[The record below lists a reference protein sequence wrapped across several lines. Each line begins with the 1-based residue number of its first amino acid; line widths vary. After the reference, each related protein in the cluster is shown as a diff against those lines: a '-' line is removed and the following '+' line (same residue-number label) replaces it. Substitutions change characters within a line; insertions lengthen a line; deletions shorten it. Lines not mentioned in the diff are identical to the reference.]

1 MKRNLLLVGSL
12 GSAVLASLCCIGP
25 VLVAVTG
32 VGTLAAAG
40 ALETW
45 RPYLLALTGLLLAGG
60 LLLVYRQSRAACAPG
75 SSCSA
80 TPMSRASVG
89 LIALLVTGVVAVSA
103 FPYYSGPVVEARSRN
118 AVQGKADGATALKT
132 VTFSVSGMTCASCAR
147 GLEASFRNLAGV
159 KEAKVD
165 YDAKRATISYDP
177 AKQSEQA
184 LRKLVTDAGY
194 SIEKQ

>member
-1 MKRNLLLVGSL
+1 MNRTLLLISSL

-40 ALETW
+40 AIETW
-45 RPYLLALTGLLLAGG
+45 RPYLLALTGLLLFSG
-60 LLLVYRQSRAACAPG
+60 LLLVYRQSKAACIPG
-75 SSCSA
+75 SGCSSK
-80 TPMSRASVG
+80 PVSRAGIG
-89 LIALLVTGVVAVSA
+89 LIAILVLGVVAVSA
-103 FPYYSGPVVEARSRN
+103 FPYYAGSVVEAGSRSAKQRKTDSS
-118 AVQGKADGATALKT
+118 ASLKT
-132 VTFSVSGMTCASCAR
+132 STFSISGMTCPSCAR

-159 KEAKVD
+159 SEAKVD

-177 AKQSEQA
+177 AKQNEQA

-194 SIEKQ
+194 STEK